1 MANPLTGDFDA
12 VLQVS
17 GSTINRL
24 LATMHQNIDEKSEL
38 PRFPHSVAMRIGDP
52 TPIDGMR
59 GTAWAQLSVPRI
71 DLIHGKDDRFNLEV
85 GIRVRY
91 KPDPGTTPLPEFI
104 HGTVRAQ
111 YKIQKID
118 PNCFGWSKAAA
129 DYIWIRV
136 DAPTVSF
143 DGSAVDDTNPFIVV
157 QPPDPAQVD
166 ARITRLVMYLLK
178 RKFQATPQ
186 KVEGRFRRGAMRSL
200 NVGINRSAVAV
211 PLAGQGQLASINQEL
226 LDGRD
231 FGVAVSKSFI
241 LANIQRELD
250 ALQTGYR
257 GILRV
262 HSVTRTDFLG
272 DFDFDVL
279 TLNIGYTV
287 TLTSATADWWG
298 GTLPL
303 VNTSVGLI
311 TIKIAGSLTTQ
322 KSIFNLTFDLTQ
334 LVMLTF
340 DAGAEGF
347 VVSLVG
353 SPTINV
359 YGPAALVIEADDKQK
374 FADGMK
380 DTILA
385 EVNKLVGFLSVTDR
399 KTELIDQLKK
409 LDPTPDAYF
418 DEAVFSADGVVVRG
432 QILLSGRRAASTE
445 FVKTSE
451 QDGFDAFKSWIPG
464 GRINSFDWT
473 WTWMYSN
480 QPGGSTS
487 HADRFLLRRPAG
499 VHRSNF
505 GMFTD
510 LSRPLPVLDGFG
522 SMCLTVRGDR
532 VHSVT
537 GATVPIV
544 VARKCMRAGFDIRI
558 QGAGGR
564 VFLKEWVVGPRDPIG
579 PVQEVSLIDVSGGR
593 TDRAPNTLVIRAG
606 ERWNPDIGATLR
618 DALMNSRRVDAG
630 LQVLLLFN
638 DGTLSSA
645 GHAIEELS
653 HLAGDLAAP
662 LMVNED
668 VRGTWSAALAMDPRD
683 GDVQWR
689 LVTPTGG
696 VSWGHR
702 GAIEVREFAKV
713 LDDYLFP
720 APPASVRPLS
730 PGITPGTRI
739 TTGMLDAGLY
749 DDIAH
754 HLEREDPCPPPIGPY
769 SSLAVAVFAQGDSV
783 SSQAVVKRVAREYGE
798 GEGDRPFV
806 VVVVD
811 GARPED
817 LERLKDTLPEEF
829 VAIPDPQGHIASQL
843 GVRTWPTK
851 VTIKEGVVTAVD
863 VGAEFGSPSRDT
875 EAAS

>member
-1 MANPLTGDFDA
+1 MANPLTGDYDV

-17 GSTINRL
+17 GTTINRL
-24 LATMHQNIDEKSEL
+24 LATMHQNTDEKSEL
-38 PRFPHSVAMRIGDP
+38 PKFPHSVAMRIGDP

-59 GTAWAQLSVPRI
+59 GTAWAQLTVPRI

-85 GIRVRY
+85 GIRARY

-104 HGTVRAQ
+104 HGIVKAQ

-118 PNCFGWSKAAA
+118 PNCFGWGKAAS
-129 DYIWIRV
+129 DYLWIRV
-136 DAPTVSF
+136 DASTVSF
-143 DGSAVDDTNPFIVV
+143 DGTAVDDTSPFIAV

-231 FGVAVSKSFI
+231 FGVAISSGLIVST
-241 LANIQRELD
+241 IQQELD
-250 ALQTGYR
+250 ALKANYSATY
-257 GILRV
+257 GIRFV
-262 HSVTRTDFLG
+262 ANVDLG
-272 DFDFDVL
+272 LFDVDVL
-279 TLNIGYTV
+279 TVNVTWRITIG
-287 TLTSATADWWG
+287 SATVQWSG
-298 GTLPL
+298 GTFPMFG
-303 VNTSVGLI
+303 TSVGL
-311 TIKIAGSLTTQ
+311 
-322 KSIFNLTFDLTQ
+322 LTFKVVAHARTADARFNMDCEVTQ

-340 DAGAEGF
+340 DGGTEQFVATLVGAPSINPSGLAGAVLSAG
-347 VVSLVG
+347 
-353 SPTINV
+353 
-359 YGPAALVIEADDKQK
+359 DKQK
-374 FADGMK
+374 LGEFFKPTLQGE
-380 DTILA
+380 I
-385 EVNKLVGFLSVTDR
+385 NKFVGNLSVKNR
-399 KTELIDQLKK
+399 KDELINQLKK

-418 DEAVFSADGVVVRG
+418 DEAVFSPDGVVVRG

-445 FVKTSE
+445 FVKTPE

-487 HADRFLLRRPAG
+487 HTDRFILRRPG
-499 VHRSNF
+499 GLHRSPF
-505 GMFTD
+505 GMVTD

-522 SMCLTVRGDR
+522 SMCLTVRGER
-532 VHSVT
+532 IHSVT

-544 VARKCMRAGFDIRI
+544 VARKCTRAGFDIRI
-558 QGAGGR
+558 QAIAGGR
-564 VFLKEWVVGPRDPIG
+564 VFLKEWAVGPRDPIG
-579 PVQEVSLIDVSGGR
+579 PVAEMSIIDVGGGR

-606 ERWNPDIGATLR
+606 ERWNPEVGATLR
-618 DALMNSRRVDAG
+618 DALLNSRRVDAG
-630 LQVLLLFN
+630 LQVLLLFK
-638 DGTLSSA
+638 DGTLTSA
-645 GHAIEELS
+645 GQAIEELS
-653 HLAGDLAAP
+653 HLARDLAAP

-702 GAIEVREFAKV
+702 GAIEVRELAKV
-713 LDDYLFP
+713 FDDYLFP
-720 APPASVRPLS
+720 APPPSVRPLS

-754 HLEREDPCPPPIGPY
+754 HIEAEDPCPPPLGPY

-783 SSQAVVKRVAREYGE
+783 SSQAIVKRVAREYGE

-817 LERLKDTLPEEF
+817 LERLKGSLPEEF
-829 VAIPDPQGHIASQL
+829 VAIPDPQGTIASRL

-863 VGAEFGSPSRDT
+863 IGADPGSTSPDS